1 MRLVDLGGPA
11 LLLIVYS
18 SRTISLI
25 AYTILSN
32 KEGNLSF

>member
-1 MRLVDLGGPA
+1 MRLVDLDGPA

-25 AYTILSN
+25 AYTILPS
-32 KEGNLSF
+32 KEGNVSF